1 MANDLS
7 QLFQCAQSGDR
18 KARADL
24 IRRAYDDLRRLARA
38 QMANQRPDHTLT
50 ATALV
55 HEVSAKLL
63 QQSQEPSTS
72 RGQFLALAAAAMRNY
87 LIDHAR
93 GRARQ
98 KRGGG
103 RRPLHLEEACVA
115 AVDQPDQLLELHEA
129 LERLAEVDQRR
140 SRVVELRYFG
150 GMSIV
155 ETAQVLNTS
164 PATVKRDWQV
174 ARIWLFNELK
184 QAGQILDSPS
194 PDPNH
199 VD

>member
-7 QLFQCAQSGDR
+7 QLFQSAQTGDR
-18 KARADL
+18 QARADL

-72 RGQFLALAAAAMRNY
+72 RGQFLALAAVAMRNF

-93 GRARQ
+93 GKARQ

-103 RRPLHLEEACVA
+103 QRPLHLEEACVA
-115 AVDQPDQLLELHEA
+115 AEDQPDELLELHEA
-129 LERLAEVDQRR
+129 LGRLADVDQRR

-150 GMSIV
+150 GMSID
-155 ETAQVLNTS
+155 ETAQVLEVS

-174 ARIWLFNELK
+174 ARMWLFSELQ
-184 QAGQILDSPS
+184 QARRELDSQS
-194 PDPNH
+194 PDPDH